1 MGKSGESWSRAGSR
15 SQSPE
20 AGADC
25 GFPLAKLG
33 RAIQGGAVL
42 RFSSIA
48 ELKDLHEPVHLALGV
63 FDGVH
68 LGHQAVI
75 GRAVAAAAGGGLA
88 GVLTFDP
95 NPLQVL
101 APGKAPSKLLA
112 SLDHKAA
119 ILDGLGV
126 DFLLALPFDRTMAAM
141 AAEEFIGQLVGAG
154 AVTLVAGED
163 WRFGRGRLGDRAML
177 EALAAGLGFRFDAV
191 APVMMDG
198 ERISS
203 TRIRQAIRDGNLAS
217 AAAMLGRPYS
227 VAGRVVHGR
236 KLGRQLGF
244 PTANLEKS
252 DEQYPPDGVWAV
264 WVMTPDGSRQPGV
277 ANLGMKPTVEGRER
291 LLEVHLMNWE
301 SDLYDK
307 WIEVEWVAFLRGE
320 QRFSSLDELKAAIAG
335 DVVVA
340 GQVLGVEP

>member
-15 SQSPE
+15 RQSPE

-33 RAIQGGAVL
+33 RAIQGGDVL

-68 LGHQAVI
+68 LGHQALI

-141 AAEEFIGQLVGAG
+141 AAEEF
-154 AVTLVAGED
+154 
-163 WRFGRGRLGDRAML
+163 
-177 EALAAGLGFRFDAV
+177 
-191 APVMMDG
+191 
-198 ERISS
+198 
-203 TRIRQAIRDGNLAS
+203 
-217 AAAMLGRPYS
+217 
-227 VAGRVVHGR
+227 
-236 KLGRQLGF
+236 
-244 PTANLEKS
+244 
-252 DEQYPPDGVWAV
+252 
-264 WVMTPDGSRQPGV
+264 
-277 ANLGMKPTVEGRER
+277 
-291 LLEVHLMNWE
+291 
-301 SDLYDK
+301 
-307 WIEVEWVAFLRGE
+307 
-320 QRFSSLDELKAAIAG
+320 
-335 DVVVA
+335 
-340 GQVLGVEP
+340 